1 VPVAFLKASDLRP
14 DAKRWISCGA
24 SALGLK
30 RGHFPGTIETDA
42 GNGGALKLDR
52 PIYDERG
59 KFAGVAYRQSG
70 GCEVLVLLD

>member
-1 VPVAFLKASDLRP
+1 MPGIFLKASDLRSN
-14 DAKRWISCGA
+14 AKRWLSCGA
-24 SALGLK
+24 SVLSLK

-52 PIYDERG
+52 PVYDEGG
-59 KFAGVAYRQSG
+59 KFVGVAYRQSG